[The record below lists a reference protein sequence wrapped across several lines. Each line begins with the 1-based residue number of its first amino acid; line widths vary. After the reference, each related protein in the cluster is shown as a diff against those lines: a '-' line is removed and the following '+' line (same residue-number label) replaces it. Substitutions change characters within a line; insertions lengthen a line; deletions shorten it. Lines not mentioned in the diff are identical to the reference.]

1 MLCGEELHFVW
12 HCFAVVY
19 LQQCPSAPTAETQFF
34 SMVPSRVFPSWL
46 SGNKI
51 QRITPAHLLS
61 VTFAGGEK
69 QKQNLIPPSALRW
82 TSQMDSYC
90 DVISFALRAETSCQ
104 NNADKNFISS
114 CFVFRCGRNR
124 ADKYERQYFHHVGC
138 REHLER
144 GTVKQVISKWLELTS
159 FVFTKTRARKEHDFT
174 PATSDWRWG
183 KCHWELHTAAS
194 FHLFTYLFFYIF
206 VSQTSKKRFDTR
218 ACARHVEP
226 FSARQTSP
234 KIPAVTTRLQRAAQC
249 NFPQHRLSFWK
260 ALHDR
265 LFNTVYLALCVE
277 PPVKACFFLKSFCQ
291 NRRCVWPSHV
301 CVIVAALMGG

>member
-1 MLCGEELHFVW
+1 
-12 HCFAVVY
+12 
-19 LQQCPSAPTAETQFF
+19 
-34 SMVPSRVFPSWL
+34 
-46 SGNKI
+46 
-51 QRITPAHLLS
+51 
-61 VTFAGGEK
+61 
-69 QKQNLIPPSALRW
+69 
-82 TSQMDSYC
+82 MDSCC

-104 NNADKNFISS
+104 TNADKNFILS

-159 FVFTKTRARKEHDFT
+159 FVFTKTHARKEHNFT

-194 FHLFTYLFFYIF
+194 FHLFTDLFFYIF
-206 VSQTSKKRFDTR
+206 VSQTSKKKKKKRFDTR

-226 FSARQTSP
+226 FSAWQTSP
-234 KIPAVTTRLQRAAQC
+234 KIPAVTTRLQRAAHC
-249 NFPQHRLSFWK
+249 NFPQHRLPFWK
-260 ALHDR
+260 ALNDR

-277 PPVKACFFLKSFCQ
+277 PPVKASLLSFCQ
-291 NRRCVWPSHV
+291 NRHTRLSLCQSYTNFLSDLRWLEGG
-301 CVIVAALMGG
+301 VATNLGDQSVRVLALFVTSQRAKIQNFAFYAPFSF